1 MQIQTFHSSSAGN
14 LYRVSDGDT
23 ALLIEAGLPI
33 KQIKKLLSFQVS
45 GVSGCLISHSHMD
58 HAKAVKDLMK
68 CGIDCY
74 MTQGTADALDISW
87 HRVHIIE
94 AGKQFSIGRWQILP
108 FMAIHNVESVGFLL
122 DSENERLLFSVDTQY
137 IKYRFRGLT
146 HVMIEVN
153 YDMKILRENVNR
165 GSLDIFLAKQI
176 IQNHMSLDTVKG
188 FFKANDMSKV
198 QEIHLLH
205 LSNSNADAERFKK
218 EVQEIVG
225 RPVYIGG

>member
-23 ALLIEAGLPI
+23 ALLIDPGVSI
-33 KQIKKLLSFQVS
+33 KQIKQDLNYRLSDI
-45 GVSGCLISHSHMD
+45 SGCLCTHEHGDHS
-58 HAKAVKDLMK
+58 KGLKDLMK

-74 MTQGTADALDISW
+74 MTQGTADALELSG
-87 HRVHIIE
+87 HRAHIIE

-153 YDMKILRENVNR
+153 YDMKILKENVNR
-165 GSLDIFLAKQI
+165 GSLDISLAKQI
-176 IQNHMSLDTVKG
+176 MQNHMSLETAIK